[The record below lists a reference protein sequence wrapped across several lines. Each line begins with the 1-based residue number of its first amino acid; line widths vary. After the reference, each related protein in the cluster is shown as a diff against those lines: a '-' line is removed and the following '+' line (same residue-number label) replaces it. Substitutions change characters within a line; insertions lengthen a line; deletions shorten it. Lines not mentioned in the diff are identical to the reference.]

1 MTRTLWNAF
10 EDLVADPLLVAEV
23 VAHNADGSSTV
34 QFPNGS
40 VLKVMGQGVGVGDFA
55 FIRGSEIRGEA
66 PPVVPVTFEV

>member
-40 VLKVMGQGVGVGDFA
+40 VLKVMGQDVEEGSYA
-55 FIRGSEIRGEA
+55 FIRSGEVRGEA
-66 PPVVPVTFEV
+66 PSVVPVTLEV